1 MEGGLVVGGADESM
15 KGRDDEV
22 VPGETGR
29 RRGGASGGAGALTE
43 AETRVP
49 TATRLTIY
57 DSRPTTH
64 DPQLTIHHPASE
76 ASGPSSTLHPPSIL
90 FCLRDDL
97 PSVGTESPSWRGR
110 DRVGRGAMISTVA
123 AVFGSRRDGGAPRSV
138 NRRHRTPDS
147 GRDGSSAVDDETLH
161 RWSIS
166 RPDRPS
172 PTHTSSPARWRC
184 IPPGSGWR

>member
-76 ASGPSSTLHPPSIL
+76 ASGPSSILHPPSIL
-90 FCLRDDL
+90 FYLEGDL
-97 PSVGTESPSWRGR
+97 LSVGSKSPPWRGHVLDSDPGR
-110 DRVGRGAMISTVA
+110 DRVGRGAKISTVA
-123 AVFGSRRDGGAPRSV
+123 AVFSDGFSRF
-138 NRRHRTPDS
+138 
-147 GRDGSSAVDDETLH
+147 
-161 RWSIS
+161 
-166 RPDRPS
+166 DRPKKGVKKAGPRGS
-172 PTHTSSPARWRC
+172 AEAQYRC
-184 IPPGSGWR
+184 LRQSEGRQRTTECEPSAPHSRFWS